1 MAYNKAREEQKWKRW
16 KEREEDK
23 LRELGMDEASIQA
36 LHESDW
42 ADFNSDRRYQ
52 EHQMP
57 LLDYME
63 LLLEETQ
70 IHEDPIQS
78 VEELLDAIDDE
89 RLLHILLEADR
100 KTLQILVLKMM
111 GYSPKEIS
119 AHISMPEQTVYTKL
133 RRLREKIK
141 KSVKVE

>member
-1 MAYNKAREEQKWKRW
+1 MAYNKAREEQKWKNW

-36 LHESDW
+36 LRESDW
-42 ADFNSDRRYQ
+42 ADFNSERRYQ
-52 EHQMP
+52 EHQIP

-63 LLLEETQ
+63 LLLAETE
-70 IHEDPIQS
+70 ICEDQIQS
-78 VEELLDAIDDE
+78 VEELLDAIGDE

-100 KTLQILVLKMM
+100 KTLM
-111 GYSPKEIS
+111 GYAPKEIGS
-119 AHISMPEQTVYTKL
+119 HIGMPEQTVYTKL

-141 KSVKVE
+141 KIVKAE

>member
-1 MAYNKAREEQKWKRW
+1 MAYNKAREEQRWKNW

-36 LHESDW
+36 LRESDW
-42 ADFNSDRRYQ
+42 ADFNSERRYQ
-52 EHQMP
+52 EHQIP

-63 LLLEETQ
+63 LLLAETE
-70 IHEDPIQS
+70 ICEDQIQS
-78 VEELLDAIDDE
+78 VEELLDAIGDE

-100 KTLQILVLKMM
+100 KTLQIVVLKMM
-111 GYSPKEIS
+111 GYAPKEIGS
-119 AHISMPEQTVYTKL
+119 HIGMPEQTVYTKL

-141 KSVKVE
+141 KFVKAE